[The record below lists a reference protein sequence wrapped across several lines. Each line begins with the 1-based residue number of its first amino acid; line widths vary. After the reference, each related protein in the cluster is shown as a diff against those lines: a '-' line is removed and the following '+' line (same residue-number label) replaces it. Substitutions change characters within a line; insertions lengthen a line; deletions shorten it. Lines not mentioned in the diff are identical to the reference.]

1 MQNNIVSVPKR
12 RPRTKRIEL
21 GMLALAV
28 FLLIVPVPQVRGQAV
43 ANAQISGV
51 VQDPSGAA
59 VPGARVTGTQ
69 TSTRLARVTVSG
81 ADGTYLLPDLAV
93 GPYTLEVQATG
104 FDTYIQTGI
113 VLQVNDTPTVN
124 VKLRVGQVSQHVEVR
139 ALLI

>member
-69 TSTRLARVTVSG
+69 SKYPPAKPGALVCEPLKAARRG
-81 ADGTYLLPDLAV
+81 
-93 GPYTLEVQATG
+93 
-104 FDTYIQTGI
+104 
-113 VLQVNDTPTVN
+113 
-124 VKLRVGQVSQHVEVR
+124 R
-139 ALLI
+139 

>member
-69 TSTRLARVTVSG
+69 SKYPPAKPGALVCEPLKAAAGSLTRPRKTTGNRDVLTCRG
-81 ADGTYLLPDLAV
+81 ALLNLP
-93 GPYTLEVQATG
+93 GHFPCYTLWEFAM
-104 FDTYIQTGI
+104 F
-113 VLQVNDTPTVN
+113 LETPM
-124 VKLRVGQVSQHVEVR
+124 
-139 ALLI
+139 